1 MNEWVALLVSVSLLG
16 GAVWL
21 SVKTNAL
28 RKKIREQDKEIEA
41 IKQQHG
47 NSIRSTGTDD

>member
-1 MNEWVALLVSVSLLG
+1 MNEWVALLVSISLLG

-28 RKKIREQDKEIEA
+28 RKKISEQDKEIET
-41 IKQQHG
+41 IKQNAQ
-47 NSIRSTGTDD
+47 RTDTRTDD